1 MDVCPPSLT
10 PFRRQRCC
18 PGVKRKSIQGCRIL
32 LTGASSGIGEALAQR
47 LVECKTQL
55 LLTARRSEP
64 LHALQ
69 QRYPG
74 QVTFVCGDITQ
85 EETRRQILTEAEQRW
100 GALDLLINNAG
111 IGAMGP
117 FSQATPSRLQ
127 QVMAVNFIAP
137 AEMCRRSFPLL
148 KQGQMPAIMNIG
160 SILGHRAVP
169 WKSEYCASK
178 FALRGLTS
186 ALRSE
191 WKAEGIDVL
200 HLSPSTTDSAF
211 FDDAI
216 EDTMQRDWKGK
227 RAMAPQRVAEIAID
241 AWRHGRRDVLLT
253 PGGKALVWLDRIAP
267 RIASW
272 AVTRWG

>member
-1 MDVCPPSLT
+1 
-10 PFRRQRCC
+10 
-18 PGVKRKSIQGCRIL
+18 VKRKSIQGRRVL

-47 LVECKTQL
+47 LLQCKARL
-55 LLTARRSEP
+55 LITARRSEP
-64 LHALQ
+64 LAGLQ
-69 QRYPG
+69 QQYPD
-74 QVTFVCGDITQ
+74 QVSYVCGDITADQ
-85 EETRRQILTEAEQRW
+85 TRLQLIAEAQRRW
-100 GALDLLINNAG
+100 GAIDFLVNNAG

-117 FSQATPSRLQ
+117 FSQATPDRLH
-127 QVMAVNFIAP
+127 QVMAVNFTAP
-137 AEMCRRSFPLL
+137 AELCRLSYELL
-148 KQGQMPAIMNIG
+148 KQGDQPAIMNIG

-191 WKAEGIDVL
+191 WKADGIDVL
-200 HLSPSTTDSAF
+200 HLSPSTTDSPF

>member
-1 MDVCPPSLT
+1 M
-10 PFRRQRCC
+10 R
-18 PGVKRKSIQGCRIL
+18 RKSIQGYRVL
-32 LTGASSGIGEALAQR
+32 LTGASSGIGEALAHR
-47 LVECKTQL
+47 LAQCQTQL
-55 LLTARRSEP
+55 LITARRSEP
-64 LHALQ
+64 LDALQ
-69 QRYPG
+69 QQYPD
-74 QVTFVCGDITQ
+74 QVHYVCGDITQ
-85 EETRRQILTEAEQRW
+85 QETRHRLITEAEQRW
-100 GALDLLINNAG
+100 GAIDLLINNAG

-117 FSQATPSRLQ
+117 FNQANPERLQ
-127 QVMAVNFIAP
+127 QVMTVNFMAP
-137 AEMCRRSFPLL
+137 AEMCRLAFPLL
-148 KQGQMPAIMNIG
+148 KQGSLPAIMNIG

-191 WKAEGIDVL
+191 WKSEGIDVL
-200 HLSPSTTDSAF
+200 HLSPSTTDSSF

-216 EDTMQRDWKGK
+216 EDTMKRDWKGK
-227 RAMAPQRVAEIAID
+227 RAMAPTRVADIAID

-253 PGGKALVWLDRIAP
+253 PGGKALVWLDRVAP